1 MAKALRVVWLAL
13 LVVSVGSAQELYV
26 PAAAHT
32 SGAGGTVWR
41 TDLEVKAR
49 AGEQAS
55 FTVELLEERTANT
68 DPVAATFSLEPGAS
82 LRLAD
87 VVDAVFSFNGS
98 GALRLTAVEGAILA
112 TSRTYNTN
120 PSGTYGQYIP
130 AMDAEAAAEHGH
142 DYALVQL
149 SSSEAYRTNVG
160 VVNTTGASVTLEF
173 DLFTASADSL
183 GSVPLTLRPYEMRQ
197 IPAIFTLVTSEEIE
211 DGYAIVR
218 TSTEGG
224 RFFAYASV
232 VDNLSGDA
240 IFIPAQLD
248 GPLEAP
254 PEPRFVVFEAFMR
267 PG

>member
-1 MAKALRVVWLAL
+1 VVWLAV
-13 LVVSVGSAQELYV
+13 LVASLGSAQELYV

-49 AGEQAS
+49 GGEPAA

-68 DPVAATFSLEPGAS
+68 DPLSATFSLEPGES
-82 LRLAD
+82 LRLVD
-87 VVDAVFSFNGS
+87 VVDAVFGFGGS
-98 GALRLTAVEGAILA
+98 GALRLTAVEGEILA

-120 PSGTYGQYIP
+120 PNGTYGQYIP
-130 AMDAEAAAEHGH
+130 GFDTEAAAERGH
-142 DYALVQL
+142 DYVLMQL
-149 SSSEAYRTNVG
+149 SSSAAYRTNVG
-160 VVNTTGASVTLEF
+160 FVNTTGASLALEI
-173 DLFTASADSL
+173 DLFTASADQL

-197 IPAIFTLVTSEEIE
+197 VPAVFSLVTGAEIE
-211 DGYAIVR
+211 DGYAMVR

-254 PEPRFVVFEAFMR
+254 SEPRFVVFEAFMR

>member
-1 MAKALRVVWLAL
+1 VAKALRVVWLAL
-13 LVVSVGSAQELYV
+13 LAVSIGSAQELYV
-26 PAAAHT
+26 PAAAHN

-49 AGEQAS
+49 GGEPAS
-55 FTVELLEERTANT
+55 FTVELFEERTAND
-68 DPVAATFSLEPGAS
+68 DPLAATFSLEPGAS
-82 LRLAD
+82 LRLVD
-87 VVDAVFSFNGS
+87 VVDAVFGFNGS
-98 GALRLTAVEGAILA
+98 GALRVTAVEGAILA

-120 PSGTYGQYIP
+120 PNGTYGQYIP
-130 AMDAEAAAEHGH
+130 GLDAATAAEHGH

-149 SSSEAYRTNVG
+149 SSSEAYRTTVG

-173 DLFTASADSL
+173 DLFTAAADSL

-218 TSTEGG
+218 TSTESG

-248 GPLEAP
+248 DPPPAP
-254 PEPRFVVFEAFMR
+254 PEARFVVFEAFMR